1 MGTTVHNLLA
11 TQPLFTLYIIPS
23 ISRTRARLSGIMLT
37 QSMKFALLAALLFV
51 LGTFSRVDALAPT
64 VIDKLRCGS
73 SFSILKAAITK
84 ADLMDALTAPEADIT
99 LFAPTNTAFLEA
111 AETLGITAEELL
123 DSDSLA
129 DILKY
134 HVVPGK
140 KMVDSLQN
148 GDALPTLFDES
159 ETLKVSTNGEDVM
172 INDAEVLYDDL
183 EASNGVVHVINSVL
197 LPPAP
202 ESVEKDADMELV
214 KSAEENDVPILG

>member
-1 MGTTVHNLLA
+1 
-11 TQPLFTLYIIPS
+11 
-23 ISRTRARLSGIMLT
+23 
-37 QSMKFALLAALLFV
+37 MKFALIAALAIV
-51 LGTFSRVDALAPT
+51 LGTFSHVGALAPT

-148 GDALPTLFDES
+148 GDTLPTLFDES
-159 ETLKVSTNGEDVM
+159 EALKVSTNGEDVM

-183 EASNGVVHVINSVL
+183 EAENGVVHVINSVL

-202 ESVEKDADMELV
+202 ESVENDADMELV